1 MHSCEYDLTMKILN
15 KIIYLLVV
23 LSLSNCVNYK
33 VEKSKTEIEK
43 KFYSSKGFA
52 LIYSDDLYRQG
63 IVNKKL
69 LNDQIVVM
77 HSSLKKNTVITLIN
91 PATNNEITTKIFKR
105 ADYPKIFNIVISEK
119 IAEALEL
126 DFDNPY
132 LEVIEIKKNKT
143 FIAKEGTTFDEEKN
157 VATKVPV
164 EKIEI
169 DNLVTKKT
177 NEKQAQSKNNEKL
190 FFLIISDFYYH
201 DSAINL
207 KEELYIKTK
216 LNNLSIKK
224 INDKKYRLYAGPFK
238 NFNSLK
244 LTYISLN
251 KIGFDDLNIIKK

>member
-1 MHSCEYDLTMKILN
+1 MNIL
-15 KIIYLLVV
+15 KKTIYLLAI
-23 LSLSNCVNYK
+23 LFLNNCANYK
-33 VEKSKTEIEK
+33 VEKSKIVIEK
-43 KFYSSKGFA
+43 KLYSSNGFA
-52 LIYSDDLYRQG
+52 LIYNDAIYSQS
-63 IVNKKL
+63 IVDKKL
-69 LNDQIVVM
+69 SNNEILAM
-77 HSSLKKNTVITLIN
+77 HSTIKKNAIIKITN
-91 PATNNEITTKIFKR
+91 PVTSKEITTKIFKR

-119 IAEALEL
+119 LAEVLEL

-132 LEVIEIKKNKT
+132 VEVMEVKKNET
-143 FIAKEGTTFDEEKN
+143 FIAKKGTTFDEEKN

-164 EKIEI
+164 EEIEI
-169 DNLVTKKT
+169 DNLSSKKVNTKQVE
-177 NEKQAQSKNNEKL
+177 NNNKNNKL

-207 KEELYIKTK
+207 KKELYIKTK

-251 KIGFDDLNIIKK
+251 KIGFDDLNIIKE